1 MQQDHGMSKTYRD
14 CISCAHSN
22 SQQDANSYKK
32 FEQTHL
38 DIQKDVDDCLLV
50 LVVLDECC
58 NSFHDLLL

>member
-1 MQQDHGMSKTYRD
+1 M
-14 CISCAHSN
+14 HSN

-50 LVVLDECC
+50 LVVLDEIFPFIVTP
-58 NSFHDLLL
+58 SQLVHDSTSPA